1 MIKIKSGCEGNKFWG
16 LAGSEMI
23 PGKQLKDLSQ
33 KQLQAIFDGDPT
45 NARGFLEGEVSATA
59 PVTDN
64 TPDKPLPVKPVA
76 EPPVT
81 PTAKAKE

>member
-1 MIKIKSGCEGNKFWG
+1 
-16 LAGSEMI
+16 
-23 PGKQLKDLSQ
+23 
-33 KQLQAIFDGDPT
+33 
-45 NARGFLEGEVSATA
+45 LEGEVSATA